1 MNCFAPWSIMKSSR
15 GGCDARIVARL
26 KERVNRLATASRA
39 IPVIGFGSKQGAL
52 TGTPR
57 RRLLALFFYF
67 QYASFISCR
76 RQQKR
81 QLKRFCGLSLAFAS
95 VALLRWSFFVAP
107 TDITE
112 ITCRDEQASIAS
124 RLPHSLT
131 RSLALTAPGPKDSL
145 RCRWPSCPSI
155 IVQMPVFLHDQGL
168 NC

>member
-1 MNCFAPWSIMKSSR
+1 MKSSR
-15 GGCDARIVARL
+15 GRCDARIVARL
-26 KERVNRLATASRA
+26 KERVNRFATASRA

-57 RRLLALFFYF
+57 RRLLAAFFFYF

-81 QLKRFCGLSLAFAS
+81 QLKGFCGSSLAFAS

-112 ITCRDEQASIAS
+112 VTCRDEQASIAS
-124 RLPHSLT
+124 HRACLA

-145 RCRWPSCPSI
+145 RCR
-155 IVQMPVFLHDQGL
+155 
-168 NC
+168 